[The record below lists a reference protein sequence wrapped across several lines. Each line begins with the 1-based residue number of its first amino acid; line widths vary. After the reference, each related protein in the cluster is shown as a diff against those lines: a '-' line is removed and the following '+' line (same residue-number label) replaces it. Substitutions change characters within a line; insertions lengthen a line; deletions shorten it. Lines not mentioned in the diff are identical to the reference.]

1 MKLQNGLIIFLLM
14 AKFTTTFAQEEVV
27 VLNAESGIT
36 ETKINED
43 TASGKD
49 GNLILNESSQLG
61 GPTNQVVKPELKVE
75 ETKAK
80 ETKVEETHPEE
91 NQDDFKT
98 TTTQPN
104 PTPTV
109 EIIANINRYPDSFV
123 HIYSGRLHSNLK
135 KVSNNLSKEIDI
147 FGFGVA
153 NTINEKWEGVMALEI
168 GQKKNEKNT
177 SKNVVIY
184 QLKVGA
190 ERFFAINDAKNFRFL
205 MHGSLSIGDFNLR
218 TTTSESQTT
227 ITMNKYAEGTLIG
240 LHPGLGMRFSISNL
254 FNLDALVE
262 RPVYLGKNR
271 KNLGGFQY
279 LARFALPW

>member
-1 MKLQNGLIIFLLM
+1 MKLQNGLIIFLLI
-14 AKFTTTFAQEEVV
+14 AKFSTTFAQEEVV

-43 TASGKD
+43 TTSGKD

-61 GPTNQVVKPELKVE
+61 GASAPAVKPDVKVE
-75 ETKAK
+75 ETK
-80 ETKVEETHPEE
+80 VEEPKVVEENTEE

-98 TTTQPN
+98 TTTKPN
-104 PTPTV
+104 SAPTV

-184 QLKVGA
+184 QLKVGG
-190 ERFFAINDAKNFRFL
+190 ERYFAINDAKNFKFL

-218 TTTSESQTT
+218 STTSETQTSV
-227 ITMNKYAEGTLIG
+227 TMNKYAEGTLIG
-240 LHPGLGMRFSISNL
+240 LHPGLGMRFSIGNL

-262 RPVYLGKNR
+262 RAVYLGKNR

-279 LARFALPW
+279 LARFALPF